1 MPIHKCHLYNYTK
14 MIHGLALASAPSVVT
29 FCLITL
35 LILVGQIRK
44 KVESALLKYI
54 HATNEL
60 LLTLLL
66 TSTRLLLNFLAML
79 LNFLRVINM
88 VYTPS
93 KEAPSLAEPE

>member
-1 MPIHKCHLYNYTK
+1 MVWKLV
-14 MIHGLALASAPSVVT
+14 AT

-44 KVESALLKYI
+44 KVASALLKYI
-54 HATNEL
+54 HATKVATNEL

-66 TSTRLLLNFLAML
+66 TSGRLLLSFLAML

-88 VYTPS
+88 VYICYVI
-93 KEAPSLAEPE
+93 ELF